1 MLIIN
6 TKSKKTTLVTI
17 LLIIFPAEIV
27 VMGILFLIKIDSP
40 IFESVVDGMLLAV
53 ISAPFIYYFLIKD
66 ISKKNANLVDSL
78 VQQKIAEDALLSSQK
93 ELRRLSKKLI
103 NSEEDQ
109 RKTIAFEL
117 HDSIGQSIFSIK
129 LGIEN
134 MLQKHSDTIDKNV
147 RSYLHDQLVKLQR
160 ASEEVRHI
168 AMNLRPSM
176 IDDLGIL
183 STIKWFVREFKE
195 LYPEIEF
202 EINLDL
208 EEEDI
213 PNHLRIVVFRIIQES
228 LNNMGKYADANNAK
242 IELCQN
248 DNKIIMVV
256 SDDGR
261 GFNLESSLLEE
272 GLGLT
277 SMKERAHSTQG
288 AFSLKTKP
296 SEGTVIQVEWQIPLR

>member
-6 TKSKKTTLVTI
+6 TKSKKTTLITI

-27 VMGILFLIKIDSP
+27 VMGILFLIEVDSP
-40 IFESVVDGMLLAV
+40 IFESIVDGMLLAI

-66 ISKKNANLVDSL
+66 ITNKNANLVDSL
-78 VQQKIAEDALLSSQK
+78 VQQKAAEDALLSSQK
-93 ELRRLSKKLI
+93 ELRRLSNKLI

-109 RKTIAFEL
+109 RKNIAFEL

-134 MLQKHSDTIDKNV
+134 MLKKHSDTINKEVKSN
-147 RSYLHDQLVKLQR
+147 LHDQLVKLQL

-195 LYPEIEF
+195 LYPEVVF
-202 EINLDL
+202 EINLEL

-228 LNNMGKYADANNAK
+228 LNNMGKYSEANNAK
-242 IELCQN
+242 IGLCIN
-248 DNKIIMVV
+248 GDKIVLIV
-256 SDDGR
+256 SDDGK
-261 GFNLESSLLEE
+261 GFNMESCLLDE

-277 SMKERAHSTQG
+277 SMKERAHLTQG
-288 AFSLKTKP
+288 EFSLKTKP
-296 SEGTVIQVEWQIPLR
+296 SAGTVIQVEWQALVG

>member
-17 LLIIFPAEIV
+17 LLIIFPAEII

-40 IFESVVDGMLLAV
+40 IFESIVDGMLLAV

-66 ISKKNANLVDSL
+66 ISNKNANLVDSL

-147 RSYLHDQLVKLQR
+147 RSNLHDQLVKLQR

-195 LYPEIEF
+195 LYPEIKF
-202 EINLDL
+202 EVNLDL

-228 LNNMGKYADANNAK
+228 LNNMGKYAEANNAK

-248 DNKIIMVV
+248 DNKIIMIV

-261 GFNLESSLLEE
+261 GFSLESSLLEE

-277 SMKERAHSTQG
+277 SMKERAHLTQG

-296 SEGTVIQVEWQIPLR
+296 SEGTVIQVEWKIPK